1 MNNFTEA
8 FIEAKTLPT
17 NETIETLLH
26 SLISLLEDFENN
38 QININNVI
46 NELRENGIDIPESL
60 DDELIEL
67 DMSGFSED
75 EIRYFNDRNKEGE

>member
-1 MNNFTEA
+1 MDNFTKS
-8 FIEAKTLPT
+8 FIKAKSSPT
-17 NETIETLLH
+17 TETIEALLH

-60 DDELIEL
+60 DEELIEL
-67 DMSGFSED
+67 DMSGFSEY
-75 EIRYFNDRNKEGE
+75 EIRYFNDENKEGE